1 MTTINYTKEEIINDL
16 FHFIERHFNNFNH
29 KKRDGN
35 NTWFTPSWSP
45 FIQACF
51 IEKGRSL
58 NLKLGSS
65 YTFPNLKDF
74 WGKYIGGDFEKPI
87 DRGFDISWHDDNY
100 EFILGLEHEET
111 GNTSEGRLKNILDEL
126 EKLRAYK
133 GKNKVLISRP
143 HFNTNQ
149 NFQLVENLYK
159 EGIELKLRQITPSD
173 GENWIITLVGLEN
186 RIINPQDITNIIFY
200 NYYWGENSLL
210 RFQEGRSIPIKM
222 NENNQ
227 IEKA

>member
-1 MTTINYTKEEIINDL
+1 MTAINYTKEEIINDL

-65 YTFPNLKDF
+65 YTFPNLKNF
-74 WGKYIGGDFEKPI
+74 WENYIGGDFEKPI

>member
-1 MTTINYTKEEIINDL
+1 MTAINYTKEEIINDL
-16 FHFIERHFNNFNH
+16 FHFIKRHFNNFNH
-29 KKRDGN
+29 KKSDGN
-35 NTWFTPSWSP
+35 NSWFTPSWSP

-65 YTFPNLKDF
+65 YTFPNLKNF
-74 WGKYIGGDFEKPI
+74 WKNYIGGDFEKPI

-111 GNTSEGRLKNILDEL
+111 GNTSEGRLKNILVEL
-126 EKLRAYK
+126 EKLRLYK

-159 EGIELKLRQITPSD
+159 EGIEQKLRQITPSD
-173 GENWIITLVGLEN
+173 GENWIITLIGLEN
-186 RIINPQDITNIIFY
+186 RIINPQDITNIIFN